1 MQKTPQNMTKPFRA
15 PFQYAAF
22 DATFGSP
29 TSLRNVSVPQINTGS
44 HLYLK
49 NPRKHVIACVSGMGQ
64 IVRMLVEMNA
74 GVFTSSSWAG
84 LASQTHQLERAKA

>member
-1 MQKTPQNMTKPFRA
+1 M
-15 PFQYAAF
+15 
-22 DATFGSP
+22 
-29 TSLRNVSVPQINTGS
+29 
-44 HLYLK
+44 LK

-84 LASQTHQLERAKA
+84 LASQTHQLEIAKAYTKISLLENLTLQ